1 MTPQLLGAYMGQ
13 IIAGSLA
20 LVLLFR
26 ITLRWLNSAVVN
38 A

>member
-1 MTPQLLGAYMGQ
+1 MTPQLLGAYMSQ

-26 ITLRWLNSAVVN
+26 VALRWLNSVVVN